1 MGLFDKKS
9 SPNGDKGFTFD
20 GKRSGST
27 SDGAMGDV
35 IAWTPNSNDELVFK
49 YHYNNIK
56 QGARIVVHETQVA
69 LVYFQG
75 QYSELLTAAKAAEYR
90 FDFSPNIPFFDKIL
104 NAAHNGSTP
113 YFVEVWFFNMTTE
126 RKMPWGI
133 GGSSTIVHDSSV
145 NLDVPIAANGDYS
158 LKIEKPLTFAR
169 KLIGTLHN
177 YNTEDMFDFIN
188 SNVLEKITPAFVD
201 VCNGQEKFAI
211 RDLNTSVIRQKLRDT
226 VKKELNDELSSDYG
240 IEITQFNIRAVDLS
254 EYDKLQAARREAF
267 ESTVG
272 LREYGGIS
280 YAQQMLDATK
290 MAASNE
296 GAGAMMGFFGM
307 NMANMQGNN
316 NMMGNYSGAAHG
328 AVPPPMPPTV
338 QIYVA
343 VNGAQQGPF
352 NMEQIQQMVAQKQLL
367 PTTLIWMNG
376 MESWAAASTVASLAG
391 LFAPVVPPI
400 PNQQ

>member
-1 MGLFDKKS
+1 MGLFDKKGVQ
-9 SPNGDKGFTFD
+9 NGDKGFTFD

-27 SDGAMGDV
+27 SDGTMGDV

-126 RKMPWGI
+126 RKMLWGI
-133 GGSSTIVHDSSV
+133 GGNSTIVHDSSV
-145 NLDVPIAANGDYS
+145 NLDVPIAANGDYA
-158 LKIEKPLTFAR
+158 LKIDNPLTFAR

-177 YNTEDMFDFIN
+177 YDTEDMFGFIN

-201 VCNGQEKFAI
+201 VCNRQEKFAI
-211 RDLNTSVIRQKLRDT
+211 RDLNTSAIRQELRDT
-226 VKKELNDELSSDYG
+226 VKRELNNELLSDYG

-267 ESTVG
+267 EMTAG
-272 LREYGGIS
+272 LREYGDIS

-307 NMANMQGNN
+307 NMATMQGNG
-316 NMMGNYSGAAHG
+316 MMGNRSGAVHG
-328 AVPPPMPPTV
+328 AVPPPIPSAAS
-338 QIYVA
+338 IYVA
-343 VNGAQQGPF
+343 VNGTQQGPF
-352 NMEQIQQMVAQKQLL
+352 DIEQIRQMIVQQQVL
-367 PTTLIWMNG
+367 PTTLVWMNG
-376 MESWAAASTVASLAG
+376 MESWAAASTVAAIAG
-391 LFAPVVPPI
+391 LFTPVVPPI